1 MKKLLFILLTL
12 ALIVP
17 AYAAAPASISGLDTA
32 KFVVDLNQGDGKKLR
47 LRLSLILETIENI
60 EKYGVKA
67 DVVVAVRGVASEF
80 MMDSRAMLDDRDAE
94 IQKDVYALINKLS
107 EKGVRLEQ
115 CAVALRLLKIS
126 PSEIIPKLTVV
137 ENGYV
142 SLIGY
147 QNKGYALLPM
157 E

>member
-1 MKKLLFILLTL
+1 MKKILFILLTL

-17 AYAAAPASISGLDTA
+17 AYAATPSSISGLDTA
-32 KFVVDLNQGDGKKLR
+32 RFVVDLNQGTGKKLR
-47 LRLSLILETIENI
+47 LRLSLILETMEDI
-60 EKYGVKA
+60 EKYGVKP
-67 DVVVAVRGVASEF
+67 DVVVAVRGTASEF
-80 MMDSRAMLDDRDAE
+80 MMKTRAMLDDNDAR
-94 IQKDVYALINKLS
+94 IQKDIHALINKLS
-107 EKGVRLEQ
+107 ERGVKLEQ

-126 PSEIIPKLTVV
+126 PDEVLSKFTVV

-147 QNKGYALLPM
+147 QNKGYAILPM